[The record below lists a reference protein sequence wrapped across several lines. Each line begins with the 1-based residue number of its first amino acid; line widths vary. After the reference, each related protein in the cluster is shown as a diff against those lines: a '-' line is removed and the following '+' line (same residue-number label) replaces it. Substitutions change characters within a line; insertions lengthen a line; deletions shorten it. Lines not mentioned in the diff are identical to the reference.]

1 MSFGTKTCLQAEP
14 KALTDAAL
22 RRPLEETDPP
32 SAATAST
39 TATVLDVVQ
48 VMRKNGTPAVLLCD
62 PETGALRGIF
72 TERDLVRIAH
82 LDPDFVWMPI
92 RNFMTPNPIALG
104 PWDSIGY
111 ALNRMTVD
119 GFRHIPIV
127 DLDGRPSGIVSRAY
141 LLKHLSRHLG
151 LHGESGQP
159 ADEQRLPAWRLH
171 ERLKSAS

>member
-1 MSFGTKTCLQAEP
+1 MSFGTNTCCNPEP
-14 KALTDAAL
+14 KILTDAAL

-32 SAATAST
+32 PAATAST
-39 TATVLDVVQ
+39 KATVLDVVQ
-48 VMRKNGTPAVLLCD
+48 VMRKSGAPAVLLCD
-62 PETGALRGIF
+62 PESGALRGIF

-82 LDPDFVWMPI
+82 LDPDFIWMPI

-127 DLDGRPSGIVSRAY
+127 DLDGRPRGIVSRAY

-151 LHGESGQP
+151 LRGESGWA
-159 ADEQRLPAWRLH
+159 ADEKRLPARHLH
-171 ERLKSAS
+171 QRLKTAS